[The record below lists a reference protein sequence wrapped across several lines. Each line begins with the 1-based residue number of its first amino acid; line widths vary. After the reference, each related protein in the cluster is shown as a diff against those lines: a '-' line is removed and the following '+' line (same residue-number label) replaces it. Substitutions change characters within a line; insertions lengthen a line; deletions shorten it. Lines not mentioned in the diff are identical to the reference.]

1 MENEINVAS
10 VVGQV
15 SIETCGFEEEHFK
28 DAARRCLLQKINDK
42 AEEILNTQEE

>member
-1 MENEINVAS
+1 MENEINVAG

-15 SIETCGFEEEHFK
+15 SIETCGFEEESFK
-28 DAARRCLLQKINDK
+28 ESARGYLMQKINDK